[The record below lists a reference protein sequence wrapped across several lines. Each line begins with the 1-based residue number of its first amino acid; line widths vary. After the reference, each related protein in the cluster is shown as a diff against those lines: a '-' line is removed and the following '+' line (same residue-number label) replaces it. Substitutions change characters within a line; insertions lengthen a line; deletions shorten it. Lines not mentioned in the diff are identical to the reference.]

1 MPYGKLCCRG
11 FYISHKPNMEQK
23 NTYLAVDFGG
33 GSGRVMAGY
42 IVDGRLQTEE
52 IHRFSNQQVRIGR
65 YTYWNFPSLFAEMK
79 EGLRKAA
86 HRPDLHIRSIGVDT
100 WGVDFA
106 LTDSAGNLLALPVTY
121 RDRRTEGLSRQFMA
135 TCDADAHYAEAGLQT
150 MDINTLYQLLAMQHE
165 QADLLAIAR
174 HLLFMP
180 DLFAFY
186 LCGSATCEYTIASTS
201 ELLDART
208 RWWNEP
214 LIRRLGLRSDMF
226 PAIVMP
232 GTKRGTLMPDVAR
245 ELGLAPDVQVIA
257 VGSHD
262 TQSAAFAAPIPA
274 AESATTAFLSSGTW
288 SLLGIDLPEPVLSP
302 EARKAGYSNEGS
314 VSGGVNFL
322 QNITGLWF
330 LQQLQAEWRRQG
342 CNYSHAEMVQM
353 AEAHVCPTLID
364 VDDPAFANP
373 QSMEQAITDY
383 CRRNGLDVPA
393 SHGAMCYC
401 VIHSLARRY
410 AKGIA
415 QLNALLPAPV
425 RKVCIIGGG
434 SRNTL
439 LNRLTAE
446 ATGLEVY
453 TGPAE
458 ATAIG
463 NILVQAIAMGDIAG
477 KDQVAYC

>member
-1 MPYGKLCCRG
+1 
-11 FYISHKPNMEQK
+11 MEQHKK

-42 IVDGRLQTEE
+42 IVDGKLLTEE
-52 IHRFSNQQVRIGR
+52 IHRFINRIVLIGR
-65 YTYWNFPSLFAEMK
+65 HHYWNFPTLFAEMK

-86 HRPDLHIRSIGVDT
+86 ARPDLHIRSIGIDT
-100 WGVDFA
+100 WGVDFG
-106 LTDSAGNLLALPVTY
+106 LTDGVGNLLALPVTY

-150 MDINTLYQLLAMQHE
+150 MDINTLFQLLAMQHE
-165 QADLLAIAR
+165 QADLRAIAR
-174 HLLFMP
+174 PLLFMP

-208 RWWNEP
+208 RRWNER
-214 LIRRLGLRSDMF
+214 LIRRLGLRPEMF

-232 GTKRGTLMPDVAR
+232 GTKRGTLLPDVAR

-302 EARKAGYSNEGS
+302 EARRAGFSNEGS

-330 LQQLQAEWRRQG
+330 LQQLQAEWQKRGNDR
-342 CNYSHAEMVQM
+342 SHAQLVEM
-353 AEAHVCPTLID
+353 AESNPCPTVID
-364 VDDPAFANP
+364 VDDPDFANP
-373 QSMEQAITDY
+373 RSMEQAITDY
-383 CRRNGLDVPA
+383 CRRNGLEVPA
-393 SHGAMCYC
+393 NAGAMCYC
-401 VIHSLARRY
+401 VIHSLALRY

-415 QLNALLPAPV
+415 QLNALLPTPV

-463 NILVQAIAMGDIAG
+463 NILVQAIAMGEIDS
-477 KDQVAYC
+477 KNEVAYC

>member
-1 MPYGKLCCRG
+1 
-11 FYISHKPNMEQK
+11 MEQHKK
-23 NTYLAVDFGG
+23 NTFLAVDFGG

-42 IVDGRLQTEE
+42 IVDGQLQTEE
-52 IHRFSNQQVRIGR
+52 IHRFTNRIVHIGR
-65 YTYWNFPSLFAEMK
+65 HHYWNFPTLFAEMK

-86 HRPDLHIRSIGVDT
+86 ARPDLHIRSIGIDT
-100 WGVDFA
+100 WGVDFG
-106 LTDSAGNLLALPVTY
+106 LTDGCGNLLALPVTY
-121 RDRRTEGLSRQFMA
+121 RDCRTEGLSRQYLA
-135 TCDADAHYAEAGLQT
+135 ACDADAHYAEAGLQT
-150 MDINTLYQLLAMQHE
+150 MDINTLFQLQAMQHD
-165 QADLLAIAR
+165 QSDVLAIAR

-180 DLFAFY
+180 DLFSFY
-186 LCGSATCEYTIASTS
+186 LCGQAACEYTMASTS

-208 RWWNEP
+208 RRWNEP
-214 LIRRLGLRSDMF
+214 LIRRLGLRPEMF
-226 PAIVMP
+226 PTIVMP

-262 TQSAAFAAPIPA
+262 TQSAVFAAPIPT

-288 SLLGIDLPEPVLSP
+288 SLLGIDLPRPILTP
-302 EARKAGYSNEGS
+302 EARKAGFSNEGS

-330 LQQLQAEWRRQG
+330 LQQLQAEWQRRG
-342 CNYSHAEMVQM
+342 NDLSHRQLVEM
-353 AEAHVCPTLID
+353 AESNPCATVID
-364 VDDPAFANP
+364 VDDAAFSNP
-373 QSMEQAITDY
+373 ESMEQAIIDY
-383 CRRNGLDVPA
+383 CRQHALEMPDGP
-393 SHGAMCYC
+393 GAMCYC
-401 VIHSLARRY
+401 VIHSLALRY
-410 AKGIA
+410 AEGIR
-415 QLNALLPAPV
+415 QMNSLLPEPV

-463 NILVQAIAMGDIAG
+463 NILVQAIAMGEISS
-477 KDQVAYC
+477 KNEVAYC